1 MSLWMG
7 ILTFSLLCL
16 CLFLQLRQVNRFLR
30 EHNAP
35 ALPTRLSDSV
45 SLLFLLLG
53 MFLVYQGNM
62 HALLMFTALLPLL
75 WLAAASFYQRILV
88 CRSPGPAAARRAV
101 SVAAAGIVQ
110 QHSDVLSDVGRVV
123 EREKTLRT

>member
-75 WLAAASFYQRILV
+75 WLDAWQQPVSWSGCCPTGSF
-88 CRSPGPAAARRAV
+88 CRCSRHCSTA
-101 SVAAAGIVQ
+101 
-110 QHSDVLSDVGRVV
+110 
-123 EREKTLRT
+123 

>member
-75 WLAAASFYQRILV
+75 WLDAWQHWLPLRLPTHSGVPVSWSGCCPTGSF
-88 CRSPGPAAARRAV
+88 CRCSRHCSTA
-101 SVAAAGIVQ
+101 
-110 QHSDVLSDVGRVV
+110 
-123 EREKTLRT
+123 